1 MTRKSPMTLSGE
13 APHPCGHCAFY
24 QDSVWQ
30 PVEQSGVSTLARSFS
45 RRELDEGEVLFEQGA
60 ESGGV
65 YCVSRGLIA
74 LRSYQSDGKST
85 LLKLAYPG
93 EIIGF
98 RSFLDD
104 GPHRTEARALVAS
117 RVCIVARR
125 DAKRVV
131 RANPSVL
138 ARLASRCIAEID
150 RSHERIIASATLS
163 NKVRLTEI
171 LLQLA
176 RHHGARLEGYVEMKL
191 PLSRPDLADLIGVQP
206 ETLSR
211 LVKRL
216 EREGEFLFSG
226 RRVKIAETVFDEDGG
241 FGPPIAKRA

>member
-1 MTRKSPMTLSGE
+1 M
-13 APHPCGHCAFY
+13 
-24 QDSVWQ
+24 
-30 PVEQSGVSTLARSFS
+30 LARGFS
-45 RRELDEGEVLFEQGA
+45 RRELDAGEVLFEQGA

-74 LRSYQSDGKST
+74 LRTYQPDGKST
-85 LLKLAYPG
+85 LLKLAYPS

-104 GPHRTEARALVAS
+104 GPHRTEARALVPS
-117 RVCIVARR
+117 RICTVAQR
-125 DAKRVV
+125 DANRVV
-131 RANPSVL
+131 RANPSVM

-150 RSHERIIASATLS
+150 QSHEKIIAAATQS
-163 NKVRLTEI
+163 NKERLTAI

-176 RHHGARLEGYVEMKL
+176 QHHGKLEQGFVEMKL

-216 EREGEFLFSG
+216 EREGEFVFSG
-226 RRVKIAETVFDEDGG
+226 RQVKIAGSVFQSAGTAPG
-241 FGPPIAKRA
+241 HLRRA

>member
-1 MTRKSPMTLSGE
+1 MTRNSPLARPGD
-13 APHPCGHCAFY
+13 AQHPCSNCAFY
-24 QDSVWQ
+24 QGSVWQ
-30 PVEQSGVSTLARSFS
+30 PVDHGGVSTLTRGFF
-45 RRELDEGEVLFEQGA
+45 RRELRAGEVLFEQGS
-60 ESGGV
+60 ENGGV

-74 LRSYQSDGKST
+74 LRTYQPNGKST
-85 LLKLAYPG
+85 LLKLAYPS

-104 GPHRTEARALVAS
+104 GAHRTEARALVPS
-117 RVCIVARR
+117 RICTVAQR

-138 ARLASRCIAEID
+138 VRLASRCIAEID
-150 RSHERIIASATLS
+150 QSHEKIIAAATLS
-163 NKVRLTEI
+163 NKERLTAI
-171 LLQLA
+171 LVQLA
-176 RHHGARLEGYVEMKL
+176 QYHGEQAQGCVEMKL

-216 EREGEFLFSG
+216 EREGEFVFSG
-226 RRVKIAETVFDEDGG
+226 RQVHIKDAVFERSEAAAEHQ
-241 FGPPIAKRA
+241 KRA